1 MVDVCH
7 RFVAAG
13 DFGNSKADARV
24 IGGFL
29 WQESVR
35 TIFSFGVDGT
45 KLVGTVSGPQG
56 ISPISEGKIDGS
68 EISFIIARTIN
79 GNTQK
84 LVFRGKV
91 RGEEIEFV
99 SKLENGQ
106 KQQEFTAKRESQ
118 ENEGRPSRRFIT
130 LP

>member
-1 MVDVCH
+1 M
-7 RFVAAG
+7 
-13 DFGNSKADARV
+13 
-24 IGGFL
+24 
-29 WQESVR
+29 
-35 TIFSFGVDGT
+35 DGT

-91 RGEEIEFV
+91 KGDEIDFI
-99 SKLENGQ
+99 SKVENSE
-106 KQQEFTAKRESQ
+106 KQQEFTAKRDSQ
-118 ENEGRPSRRFIT
+118 GNDKPSRRFIT
-130 LP
+130 LQ

>member
-1 MVDVCH
+1 VY
-7 RFVAAG
+7 
-13 DFGNSKADARV
+13 
-24 IGGFL
+24 
-29 WQESVR
+29 
-35 TIFSFGVDGT
+35 GT

-84 LVFRGKV
+84 LLFRGKV
-91 RGEEIEFV
+91 KGEEIEFI
-99 SKLENGQ
+99 SKVENGQ

-118 ENEGRPSRRFIT
+118 ENGSRPSRRFIT